1 MSFFAARRQWTR
13 AALGSLAGAALPT
26 LWSQAVRAQGGP
38 MAQEP
43 RTIEIVAQRFAYT
56 PNEIRLQAGE
66 RVVLAVTSKDFEHG
80 MSFPD
85 LKLRIDLIPDR
96 VVRLEL
102 PPLPAGTVPFLCDN
116 FCGDDHEDMH
126 GRLVVQA

>member
-1 MSFFAARRQWTR
+1 MSLAQRRQWLH
-13 AALGSLAGAALPT
+13 AALGGLAGAALPT
-26 LWSQAVRAQGGP
+26 LWSQAVRAQG
-38 MAQEP
+38 AQQP
-43 RTIEIVAQRFAYT
+43 RTIEVVAQRFAYT
-56 PNEIRLQAGE
+56 PNEIQLRAGE